1 MTAQTTQIVQA
12 TNAASSTPARTL
24 FINAHIAIGQPGSTA
39 AQTAPLQDILV
50 ENGRIAAIGEGL
62 ASTLAAQG
70 YNMANVEV
78 VDLGGK
84 LVCPPFC
91 DTHLHLDYVFTARKP
106 GAVNES
112 GTLFEGI
119 QRWSDTKSDLTVDE
133 IKSRARKAIAM
144 ELRHGVQY
152 IRSHADVTD
161 PNLTSLKALLELKEE
176 LKDVVT
182 IQIVSFPQ
190 EGMYS
195 YEGPHG
201 ESGAELVE
209 EGLRMGADCVGG
221 IPHFEQCREFGE
233 KSMHT
238 VVELA
243 SKYDKLIDVHCDET
257 DDPNSRYV
265 ELLSALAYRAGIGE
279 RTTASHTCSLGSA
292 DNAYFFHL
300 TKLLKAAHI
309 NFACAPTENLYL
321 QGRQDT
327 FPKRRGI
334 TRVKELTD
342 AGINVSLGQD
352 SMQDPWYP
360 LGNGNMMIIL
370 DYVLHVAQ
378 MMSFPEIDDAL
389 KFLTVNG
396 ATTLGMRDNYGLE
409 VGKPANFVVLDAD
422 SVFDA
427 VYERCDVIRSV
438 RGGRTLFSAHTVV
451 DGNDEALGGLL
462 LR

>member
-1 MTAQTTQIVQA
+1 MTT
-12 TNAASSTPARTL
+12 TL
-24 FINAHIAIGQPGSTA
+24 FTNAHIATGEPGSTA
-39 AQTAPLQDILV
+39 ASTLPLQDILV
-50 ENGRIAAIGEGL
+50 TDGVFTAFGPGLAQQYEAQGGDLAAI
-62 ASTLAAQG
+62 
-70 YNMANVEV
+70 EV

-119 QRWSDTKSDLTVDE
+119 QRWSETKSDLTVDE
-133 IKSRARKAIAM
+133 IKQRAKIGIKKEM
-144 ELRHGVQY
+144 LHGVQL

-176 LKDVVT
+176 LKDTVT
-182 IQIVSFPQ
+182 LQIVSFPQ

-209 EGLRMGADCVGG
+209 EGLKMGADCVGG

-233 KSMHT
+233 HSMHT

-265 ELLSALAYRAGIGE
+265 E
-279 RTTASHTCSLGSA
+279 
-292 DNAYFFHL
+292 
-300 TKLLKAAHI
+300 LLKAAHI

-334 TRVKELTD
+334 TRVKELTE
-342 AGINVSLGQD
+342 AGVNVSLGQD

-360 LGNGNMMIIL
+360 LGNGNMMLIL
-370 DYVLHVAQ
+370 DYVLHLAQ
-378 MMSFPEIDDAL
+378 MMSFEEIDDAL

-396 ATTLGMRDNYGLE
+396 ATTLGLRDMYGLE
-409 VGKPANFVVLDAD
+409 TGKPANFIVLDAD
-422 SVFDA
+422 SVFNA
-427 VYERCDVIRSV
+427 VYERCSVLRSV
-438 RGGRTLFSAHTVV
+438 RAGRTLFTREETI
-451 DGNDEALGGLL
+451 DTGLALL
-462 LR
+462 

>member
-12 TNAASSTPARTL
+12 TTAASSTPARTL

-182 IQIVSFPQ
+182 IQIVSFP
-190 EGMYS
+190 
-195 YEGPHG
+195 
-201 ESGAELVE
+201 
-209 EGLRMGADCVGG
+209 
-221 IPHFEQCREFGE
+221 
-233 KSMHT
+233 
-238 VVELA
+238 
-243 SKYDKLIDVHCDET
+243 
-257 DDPNSRYV
+257 
-265 ELLSALAYRAGIGE
+265 
-279 RTTASHTCSLGSA
+279 
-292 DNAYFFHL
+292 
-300 TKLLKAAHI
+300 
-309 NFACAPTENLYL
+309 
-321 QGRQDT
+321 
-327 FPKRRGI
+327 
-334 TRVKELTD
+334 
-342 AGINVSLGQD
+342 
-352 SMQDPWYP
+352 
-360 LGNGNMMIIL
+360 
-370 DYVLHVAQ
+370 
-378 MMSFPEIDDAL
+378 
-389 KFLTVNG
+389 
-396 ATTLGMRDNYGLE
+396 
-409 VGKPANFVVLDAD
+409 
-422 SVFDA
+422 
-427 VYERCDVIRSV
+427 
-438 RGGRTLFSAHTVV
+438 
-451 DGNDEALGGLL
+451 
-462 LR
+462 

>member
-1 MTAQTTQIVQA
+1 MGMQ
-12 TNAASSTPARTL
+12 L
-24 FINAHIAIGQPGSTA
+24 FTNAHIATGEPGSTA
-39 AQTAPLQDILV
+39 AQTAPVQDILV
-50 ENGRIAAIGEGL
+50 QDGRFVEFGEHLGER
-62 ASTLAAQG
+62 LAAQG
-70 YNMANVEV
+70 CDKHALDV

-119 QRWSDTKSDLTVDE
+119 QRWSETKSDLTVDE
-133 IKSRARKAIAM
+133 VKHRAKIGIAKEM
-144 ELRHGVQY
+144 RHGVQF
-152 IRSHADVTD
+152 IRTHADVTD

-176 LKDVVT
+176 LADTVT
-182 IQIVSFPQ
+182 LQIVSFPQ

-201 ESGAELVE
+201 ETGADLVE
-209 EGLRMGADCVGG
+209 EGLKMGADCVGG

-233 KSMHT
+233 RSMHT

-243 SKYDKLIDVHCDET
+243 SRYGKLIDVHCDET

-265 ELLSALAYRAGIGE
+265 ELLAALAYKAGIGE
-279 RTTASHTCSLGSA
+279 RTTASHTCSLGST

-300 TKLLKAAHI
+300 TKLLKAAKL

-334 TRVKELTD
+334 TRVKELTE
-342 AGINVSLGQD
+342 AGVNVSLGQD

-360 LGNGNMMIIL
+360 LGNGNMMLIL
-370 DYVLHVAQ
+370 DYVLHLAQ
-378 MMSFPEIDDAL
+378 MMSFEEIDDAL
-389 KFLTVNG
+389 KFLTING
-396 ATTLGMRDNYGLE
+396 ATSLGMRNEYGLE
-409 VGKPANFVVLDAD
+409 PGKPANFIVLDAD
-422 SVFDA
+422 SVFNA
-427 VYERCDVIRSV
+427 VYERADVLRSV
-438 RGGRTLFSAHTVV
+438 RAGHTLFTRTTTI
-451 DGNDEALGGLL
+451 DTELNL

>member
-1 MTAQTTQIVQA
+1 MTT
-12 TNAASSTPARTL
+12 TL
-24 FINAHIAIGQPGSTA
+24 FTNAHIATGEPGSTA
-39 AQTAPLQDILV
+39 ASTLPLQDILV
-50 ENGRIAAIGEGL
+50 TDGVFTAFGPGLAQQYEAQGGDLAAI
-62 ASTLAAQG
+62 
-70 YNMANVEV
+70 EV

-119 QRWSDTKSDLTVDE
+119 QRWSETKSDLTVDE
-133 IKSRARKAIAM
+133 IKQRAKIGIKKEM
-144 ELRHGVQY
+144 LHGVQL

-176 LKDVVT
+176 LKDTVT
-182 IQIVSFPQ
+182 LQIVSFPQ

-209 EGLRMGADCVGG
+209 EGLKMGADCVGG

-233 KSMHT
+233 HSMHT

-265 ELLSALAYRAGIGE
+265 ELLSALAYKAGIGPKV
-279 RTTASHTCSLGSA
+279 TASHTCSLGSA

-334 TRVKELTD
+334 TRVKELTE
-342 AGINVSLGQD
+342 AGVNVSLGQD

-360 LGNGNMMIIL
+360 LGNGNMMLIL
-370 DYVLHVAQ
+370 DYVLHLAQ
-378 MMSFPEIDDAL
+378 MMSFEEIDDAL

-396 ATTLGMRDNYGLE
+396 ATTLGLRDMYGLE
-409 VGKPANFVVLDAD
+409 TGKPANFIVLGTPIACSTPCMSAARYCVRCAPAARCLPAKRPSTPD
-422 SVFDA
+422 SPCCNNPTQTVAPLDRGA
-427 VYERCDVIRSV
+427 VA
-438 RGGRTLFSAHTVV
+438 RG
-451 DGNDEALGGLL
+451 N
-462 LR
+462 

>member
-1 MTAQTTQIVQA
+1 MTT
-12 TNAASSTPARTL
+12 RTL
-24 FINAHIAIGQPGSTA
+24 FTNAHIATGQPGSTA

-50 ENGRIAAIGEGL
+50 EDGHFAAIGEGL
-62 ASTLAAQG
+62 AASLPAQG
-70 YNMANVEV
+70 YDMTGVKT

-84 LVCPPFC
+84 LVTPPFC

-133 IKSRARKAIAM
+133 IKARARKAIGM

-152 IRSHADVTD
+152 TRSHADVTD

-176 LKDVVT
+176 LKDTVT

-195 YEGPHG
+195 YEGPNG
-201 ESGAELVE
+201 ESGADLVE

-233 KSMHT
+233 RSMHT

-265 ELLSALAYRAGIGE
+265 ELLSALAYRAGIGP

-342 AGINVSLGQD
+342 AGVNVSLGQD

-360 LGNGNMMIIL
+360 LGSHDMLEVASMG
-370 DYVLHVAQ
+370 LHLAQ
-378 MMSFPEIDDAL
+378 MTGTA
-389 KFLTVNG
+389 
-396 ATTLGMRDNYGLE
+396 AMR
-409 VGKPANFVVLDAD
+409 AC
-422 SVFDA
+422 FDA
-427 VYERCDVIRSV
+427 VTSVPARVLGLDGYGIAPGRRADFVLLHARDPIEAIRLRAARLAVVRRGRVISRQAEPTAILAIDGRPPRV
-438 RGGRTLFSAHTVV
+438 DFLHDGG
-451 DGNDEALGGLL
+451 
-462 LR
+462 

>member
-1 MTAQTTQIVQA
+1 MNTQ
-12 TNAASSTPARTL
+12 L
-24 FINAHIAIGQPGSTA
+24 FINAHIATGMPESTA
-39 AQTAPLQDILV
+39 AQNAPLQDILV
-50 ENGRIAAIGEGL
+50 ENGNFVEIGKGL
-62 ASTLAAQG
+62 TTKLATQGKDIST
-70 YNMANVEV
+70 VKII
-78 VDLGGK
+78 DLNGK

-106 GAVNES
+106 GAINES

-119 QRWSDTKSDLTVDE
+119 QRWSETKSDLTVDE
-133 IKSRARKAIAM
+133 IKERAKIGIAKEM
-144 ELRHGVQY
+144 RHGVQY

-176 LKDVVT
+176 LKDIIT
-182 IQIVSFPQ
+182 LQIVSFPQ

-209 EGLRMGADCVGG
+209 EGLKMGADCVGG
-221 IPHFEQCREFGE
+221 IPHFEQCHEFGE
-233 KSMHT
+233 RSMHT
-238 VVELA
+238 IVELA
-243 SKYDKLIDVHCDET
+243 AKYDKLIDVHCDET

-265 ELLSALAYRAGIGE
+265 ELLSALAYKAGIGE

-300 TKLLKAAHI
+300 TKLLKAAKI

-334 TRVKELTD
+334 TRVKELTE
-342 AGINVSLGQD
+342 AGVNVSLGQD

-360 LGNGNMMIIL
+360 LGNGNMMLIL
-370 DYVLHVAQ
+370 DYVLHLAQ
-378 MMSFPEIDDAL
+378 MMSFEEIDDAL

-396 ATTLGMRDNYGLE
+396 ATTLGIQDSYGLE
-409 VGKPANFVVLDAD
+409 VGKPANFIVLNAS

-427 VYERCDVIRSV
+427 VYERCSVLRSV
-438 RGGRTLFSAHTVV
+438 RKGHTLFTRNESIDTNL
-451 DGNDEALGGLL
+451 DLL
-462 LR
+462 TL

>member
-1 MTAQTTQIVQA
+1 MASVRKTTLF
-12 TNAASSTPARTL
+12 TNARLAGEDGLRDL
-24 FINAHIAIGQPGSTA
+24 
-39 AQTAPLQDILV
+39 LV
-50 ENGRIAAIGEGL
+50 EDGRFAAIGEGL
-62 ASTLAAQG
+62 AESLLAQG
-70 YNMANVEV
+70 YDMAAVET

-84 LVCPPFC
+84 LVSAPFC

-106 GAVNES
+106 GAVNET

-119 QRWSDTKSDLTVDE
+119 QRWSETKSDLTVDE
-133 IKSRARKAIAM
+133 IKERARKAVAM
-144 ELRHGVQY
+144 EVHHGVQY

-176 LKDVVT
+176 LKDIVT

-195 YEGPHG
+195 YKG
-201 ESGAELVE
+201 GADLVE

-221 IPHFEQCREFGE
+221 IPHYETCREFGE
-233 KSMHT
+233 KSMHK

-243 SKYDKLIDVHCDET
+243 AKYGKLIDVHCDET
-257 DDPNSRYV
+257 DDPNSRFV
-265 ELLSALAYRAGIGE
+265 ELLSALAYAEGIGE
-279 RTTASHTCSLGSA
+279 MTTASHTCSLGSA

-300 TKLLKAAHI
+300 TKLLKAAKI

-321 QGRQDT
+321 QGRQDM

-342 AGINVSLGQD
+342 NGINVSLGQD

-370 DYVLHVAQ
+370 DYVLHLAQ

-396 ATTLGMRDNYGLE
+396 ATTMHLNDRYGIE
-409 VGKPANFVVLDAD
+409 TGKPANFIVLGAS

-427 VYERCDVIRSV
+427 VYQRCGVLRSV
-438 RGGRTLFSAHTVV
+438 RDGRTLFTSDITI
-451 DGNDEALGGLL
+451 DSDIPLL
-462 LR
+462 K

>member
-1 MTAQTTQIVQA
+1 MASVRKTTLF
-12 TNAASSTPARTL
+12 TNARLAGEDGLRDL
-24 FINAHIAIGQPGSTA
+24 
-39 AQTAPLQDILV
+39 LV
-50 ENGRIAAIGEGL
+50 EDSRFAAIGEGL
-62 ASTLAAQG
+62 AESLLAQG
-70 YNMANVEV
+70 YDMAAVET

-84 LVCPPFC
+84 LVSAPFC

-106 GAVNES
+106 GAVNET

-119 QRWSDTKSDLTVDE
+119 QRWSETKSDLTVDE
-133 IKSRARKAIAM
+133 IKERARKAVAM
-144 ELRHGVQY
+144 EVHHGVQY

-176 LKDVVT
+176 LKDIVT

-195 YEGPHG
+195 YKG
-201 ESGAELVE
+201 GADLVE

-221 IPHFEQCREFGE
+221 IPHYETCREFGE
-233 KSMHT
+233 KSMHK

-243 SKYDKLIDVHCDET
+243 AKYGKLIDVHCDET
-257 DDPNSRYV
+257 DDPNSRFV
-265 ELLSALAYRAGIGE
+265 ELLSALAYAEGIGE
-279 RTTASHTCSLGSA
+279 MTTASHTCSLGSA

-300 TKLLKAAHI
+300 TKLLKAAKI

-321 QGRQDT
+321 QGRQDM

-342 AGINVSLGQD
+342 NGINVSLGQD

-370 DYVLHVAQ
+370 DYVLHLAQ

-396 ATTLGMRDNYGLE
+396 ATTMHLNDRYGIE
-409 VGKPANFVVLDAD
+409 TGKPANFIVLDAS

-427 VYERCDVIRSV
+427 VYQRCGVLRSV
-438 RGGRTLFSAHTVV
+438 RDGRTLFTSDITI
-451 DGNDEALGGLL
+451 DSDIPLL
-462 LR
+462 K

>member
-12 TNAASSTPARTL
+12 TTTASSTPARTL
-24 FINAHIAIGQPGSTA
+24 FINAHIATGQPGSTV
-39 AQTAPLQDILV
+39 AQTAPLQDILA

-70 YNMANVEV
+70 YNMADVEV

-209 EGLRMGADCVGG
+209 EGLRMG
-221 IPHFEQCREFGE
+221 
-233 KSMHT
+233 
-238 VVELA
+238 
-243 SKYDKLIDVHCDET
+243 LI
-257 DDPNSRYV
+257 
-265 ELLSALAYRAGIGE
+265 ALA
-279 RTTASHTCSLGSA
+279 ASHTSSNAVNSAKNPCTPSLNS
-292 DNAYFFHL
+292 
-300 TKLLKAAHI
+300 
-309 NFACAPTENLYL
+309 
-321 QGRQDT
+321 
-327 FPKRRGI
+327 
-334 TRVKELTD
+334 
-342 AGINVSLGQD
+342 
-352 SMQDPWYP
+352 
-360 LGNGNMMIIL
+360 
-370 DYVLHVAQ
+370 
-378 MMSFPEIDDAL
+378 
-389 KFLTVNG
+389 
-396 ATTLGMRDNYGLE
+396 
-409 VGKPANFVVLDAD
+409 PANTTSSLMCIATKPTIRTHAMSSCSVPWPTVRALASVLPPAT
-422 SVFDA
+422 
-427 VYERCDVIRSV
+427 R
-438 RGGRTLFSAHTVV
+438 
-451 DGNDEALGGLL
+451 ALWAPPTTPTSST
-462 LR
+462 

>member
-1 MTAQTTQIVQA
+1 MTT
-12 TNAASSTPARTL
+12 TL
-24 FINAHIAIGQPGSTA
+24 FTNAHIATGEHGSTA
-39 AQTAPLQDILV
+39 ADTAPLQDLLV
-50 ENGRIAAIGEGL
+50 EDGRFKAIGKDLGKQMEAVGADL
-62 ASTLAAQG
+62 SHTQT
-70 YNMANVEV
+70 

-119 QRWSDTKSDLTVDE
+119 QRWSETKSDLTVDE
-133 IKSRARKAIAM
+133 IKERAKIGIKKEM
-144 ELRHGVQY
+144 RHGVQF
-152 IRSHADVTD
+152 IRTHADVTD

-176 LKDVVT
+176 LADTVT
-182 IQIVSFPQ
+182 LQIVSFPQ

-201 ESGAELVE
+201 ETGAQLVE
-209 EGLRMGADCVGG
+209 EGLKMGADCVGG

-233 KSMHT
+233 RSMHT

-265 ELLSALAYRAGIGE
+265 ELLAALAYKAGIGE

-300 TKLLKAAHI
+300 TKLLKAAKL

-334 TRVKELTD
+334 TRVKELTE
-342 AGINVSLGQD
+342 AGVNVSLGQD

-360 LGNGNMMIIL
+360 LGNGNMMLIL
-370 DYVLHVAQ
+370 DYVLHLAQ
-378 MMSFPEIDDAL
+378 MMSFEEIDDAL
-389 KFLTVNG
+389 KFLTING
-396 ATTLGMRDNYGLE
+396 ATTLGMRADYGVA
-409 VGKPANFVVLDAD
+409 VGKPANFIVLDAD

-427 VYERCDVIRSV
+427 VYERTSVLRSV
-438 RGGRTLFSAHTVV
+438 RAGHTLFTRTETI
-451 DGNDEALGGLL
+451 DTDLDL